1 MILRKAFLGVVVFGL
16 GILASLPTTG
26 QAEVSVHISL
36 PPPIVFGGPPALI
49 VLPETYVY
57 VVPDVEV
64 DLFFYNGWWW
74 RPWEGRWYRSRYH
87 NSGWVYYQRVPSFYR
102 GVPPGWRNDYRDHRW
117 RGHQWN
123 YQRIPHHEVQ
133 QNWQGWK
140 KNKHWEKQQTWGVQ
154 GLKRQ
159 PRAEQPSRQMQ
170 PRQAQP
176 GVQKAKP
183 EQSRQQRQEAVPQ
196 AQRPDQQRQKTKAQ
210 SREDQPNPSPQQK
223 GDHERGKSHKQDR

>member
-1 MILRKAFLGVVVFGL
+1 MIMKKVFLGTALFVV

-26 QAEVSVHISL
+26 RAEVSVHISL

-57 VVPDVEV
+57 VVPDVHE

-74 RPWEGRWYRSRYH
+74 RPWDGRWYRSRYH
-87 NSGWVYYQRVPSFYR
+87 NSGWAYYQRVPSFYR
-102 GVPPGWRNDYRDHRW
+102 GIPPGWRNDYRDHRW

-123 YQRIPHHEVQ
+123 YQHIPHHQVQ

-154 GLKRQ
+154 GLKPQ
-159 PRAEQPSRQMQ
+159 TRAEQPVRQVQPRVKEVKPEQ
-170 PRQAQP
+170 PRQQH
-176 GVQKAKP
+176 
-183 EQSRQQRQEAVPQ
+183 QEANPQ
-196 AQRPDQQRQKTKAQ
+196 SKKAVKQQQKEKQQ
-210 SREDQPNPSPQQK
+210 SQQEGQPHPSPQQK
-223 GDHERGKSHKQDR
+223 GDHDRGKSDKQDRR